1 MNSKQL
7 WLYFAFLSVAIA
19 CRPVTEIETRQVPTP
34 LSAPQDSTDCNPCTA
49 CPPD

>member
-19 CRPVTEIETRQVPTP
+19 CRPVTEIETGQVPTL
-34 LSAPQDSTDCNPCTA
+34 LSWTKQVKVIQYRYGKAKI
-49 CPPD
+49 